1 VADETGRR
9 LDLVEHDLRGLSLAQ
24 RVGAYRMLGN
34 SVRRQI
40 RRGSQIGTC
49 SASTRQMC
57 NGACAEAAGPN
68 LVRSVNDIALLPP
81 GPGRGGGAQLGSGR
95 DQPDGRC

>member
-1 VADETGRR
+1 MADETGRR

-24 RVGAYRMLGN
+24 RGGAYRVPGN
-34 SVRRQI
+34 SVRRQT

-49 SASTRQMC
+49 SASTRQMS
-57 NGACAEAAGPN
+57 NGVCAEAAGPN
-68 LVRSVNDIALLPP
+68 LVRSVNDIARLPP
-81 GPGRGGGAQLGSGR
+81 GPGGGRAQHGAGR